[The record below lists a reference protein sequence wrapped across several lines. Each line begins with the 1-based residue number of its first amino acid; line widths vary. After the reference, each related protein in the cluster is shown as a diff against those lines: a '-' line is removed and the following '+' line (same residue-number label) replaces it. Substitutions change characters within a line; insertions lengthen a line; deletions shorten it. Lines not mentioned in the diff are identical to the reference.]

1 MPGTKTGEG
10 RAVLDLVKWLSE
22 KKSVVMLDGGMGTM
36 LAEAG
41 WSLPL
46 LPEEMNFVN
55 PDAVRGIHEAYV
67 EAGALVIETNTF
79 GGSVGKLS
87 HRGLGGRAR
96 EINRQAAEIA
106 RKASTGKALVA
117 GSIGPIGRLVEP
129 VGDLSFDEAVASF
142 LPQVQGLKEGGADF
156 FLVETMIDLKEAKAA
171 VMAIK
176 QAGGGLPF
184 VVSFTFDRN
193 GCTMTG
199 TPPEVAMAWAEAI
212 GASGVGANCGVGPEA
227 YVETVAR
234 LRQTGSLPVFVYP
247 NAGVPADGDWLAPE
261 PFAEACKK
269 LAGAG
274 AAVIGGC
281 CGTTPSHVRALCERV
296 AGQSPLGGMSRRE
309 TFLAGRTRIAACGT
323 GQPLLIVGER
333 INPSRKGPLR
343 EAMIAG
349 KWAFVREEARLQ
361 AEAGAGV
368 IDVNGGLPGQD
379 RLSLMHSAVSAVEAA
394 TPLPVSIDSDDPL
407 ILEAVARGIAGI
419 PLLNSVTCEP
429 KSLEKGLRVARE
441 TGAAIVVL
449 TMDNK
454 GIPDDAKGRLALAS
468 RAAEAAEAIGLPRK
482 ALFIDPLTLALGAG
496 ERNAQVTLE
505 SLRGLALIGTRS
517 ILGISNISFG
527 LPNRALLNRTFLAMA
542 MASGLDA
549 VIANPLD
556 AHLMSGVAAGNAL
569 AGRDPGAKRYIAAL
583 TGKEDLSLAREAVK
597 APSSPEVGEAIVR
610 GETESALA
618 AGKAFLEEGKAPMSL
633 IQEKV
638 LPALEE
644 VGRLYECGDFF
655 LPQLLASSEA
665 AQAVCRLAEDHLLS
679 GGATLEPRG
688 TVLLATVEGDLHD
701 LGKNVVAMVLK
712 SRGYKVVDLGKDVPA
727 ETILDAAVREKAD
740 IVGLSALMTT
750 TVEKMG
756 DVVRTG
762 KARGL
767 PCRFILGGAAVSAQ
781 FAENAG
787 ADGYAL
793 DAIEASRLVDR
804 LVDEKKGRE

>member
-1 MPGTKTGEG
+1 M
-10 RAVLDLVKWLSE
+10 LDLVRWLSE

-36 LAEAG
+36 LADAG
-41 WSLPL
+41 WRPPL
-46 LPEEMNFVN
+46 LPEEMNHVN
-55 PDAVRGIHEAYV
+55 PAAVLGIHEAYI

-87 HRGLGGRAR
+87 HRSLGGQTRQ
-96 EINRQAAEIA
+96 INRQAAALA
-106 RKASTGKALVA
+106 RKAAADRALVA

-129 VGDLSFDEAVASF
+129 IGDLSFEEAVASF
-142 LPQVQGLKEGGADF
+142 LPQIQGLREGGVDF
-156 FLVETMIDLKEAKAA
+156 YLVETMIDLREAKAA

-176 QAGGGLPF
+176 QEGGGLPF

-199 TPPEVAMAWAEAI
+199 TPSEVAMAWAEAI
-212 GASGVGANCGVGPEA
+212 GASGVGANCGVGPQA
-227 YVETVAR
+227 YVETVDR
-234 LRQTGSLPVFVYP
+234 LRQAGALPIFVYP
-247 NAGVPADGDWLAPE
+247 NAGVPSDGDWLAPE
-261 PFAEACKK
+261 PFAEACEK
-269 LAGAG
+269 LAEAG

-281 CGTTPSHVRALCERV
+281 CGTTPSHIRALRGRI
-296 AGQSPLGGMSRRE
+296 AGHPPLRGMARRE
-309 TFLAGRTRIAACGT
+309 TFLAGRTRVAACGT

-343 EAMIAG
+343 EAMLAG
-349 KWAFVREEARLQ
+349 NWALVREEARLQ

-379 RLSLMHSAVSAVEAA
+379 RLRLMHSAVAAVEAA
-394 TPLPVSIDSDDPL
+394 TPRPVSIDSDDPL
-407 ILEAVARGIAGI
+407 ILEAVAKGVAGI

-429 KSLEKGLRVARE
+429 KALEQGLRVAHE
-441 TGAAIVVL
+441 TGSAIVIL
-449 TMDNK
+449 TMDSK
-454 GIPDDAKGRLALAS
+454 GIPEDAKGRLALAA
-468 RAAEAAEAIGLPRK
+468 RAAEAAEAVGLPRK
-482 ALFIDPLTLALGAG
+482 ALFVDPLTLALGAG
-496 ERNAQVTLE
+496 ESNALVTLE
-505 SLRGLALIGTRS
+505 SLRGLAAIGTRS

-542 MASGLDA
+542 MSAGLDA

-556 AHLMSGVAAGNAL
+556 AALMSGVAAGNAL
-569 AGRDPGAKRYIAAL
+569 AGRDPGARRYIAAL
-583 TGKEDLSLAREAVK
+583 TGKEDSTPVQEAAK
-597 APSSPEVGEAIVR
+597 APSSPGIGEAILR
-610 GETESALA
+610 GETEGALA
-618 AGKAFLEEGKAPMSL
+618 AGKAFLEEGRAPMSL
-633 IQEKV
+633 IQDRV

-665 AQAVCRLAEDHLLS
+665 AQAVCRLAEERLLS
-679 GGATLEPRG
+679 GGVTIEPRG

-712 SRGYKVVDLGKDVPA
+712 SRGYRVVDIGKDVPA
-727 ETILDAAVREKAD
+727 ETILDAALVEKAD

-756 DVVRTG
+756 DVVRMG

-767 PCRFILGGAAVSAQ
+767 RCRFILGGAAVSAQ
-781 FAENAG
+781 FAEHAG

-804 LVDEKKGRE
+804 LIGEKKAGE